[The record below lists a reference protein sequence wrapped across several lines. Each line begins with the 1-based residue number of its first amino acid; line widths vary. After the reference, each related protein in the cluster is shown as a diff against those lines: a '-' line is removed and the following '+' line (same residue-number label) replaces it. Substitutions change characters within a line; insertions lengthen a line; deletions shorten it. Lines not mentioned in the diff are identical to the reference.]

1 MTNVEAVK
9 TYFSKDSSPVENRE
23 MLEFFKGM
31 AASEKN
37 YYGEACAKALGET
50 WTPSNPTA

>member
-9 TYFSKDSSPVENRE
+9 AYFSKDSRPVENRE

-31 AASEKN
+31 STEEKN
-37 YYGEACAKALGET
+37 YFGEACCKALGET
-50 WTPSNPTA
+50 WTPSNPTK